1 MPTDPKGGNA
11 SVRYRT
17 HRSHIWQS
25 DRLCAK
31 TSPVTQII
39 FLYGRPGVGKL
50 TIGEHL
56 TAETGYSLLHNHSV
70 VDLTT
75 SIFPFGTP
83 AFVALREVLW
93 HTCVEAALKSKMG
106 GVIMT
111 FAPEATVTDNFIPS
125 LQKRVA
131 AGAGTIHF
139 IELQCTNTELEKRI
153 KSETREQFGKLR
165 DVYKFRKLDDAGTFD
180 KPKMPTP
187 ELVVDTTN
195 QSPLESARMIARH
208 LRQGGAR

>member
-1 MPTDPKGGNA
+1 MPTDVGGGNA
-11 SVRYRT
+11 VGSLAN
-17 HRSHIWQS
+17 RSCPIWQS
-25 DRLCAK
+25 ARVCAK
-31 TSPVTQII
+31 TSAVTQII

-50 TIGEHL
+50 TVGEHL

-75 SIFPFGTP
+75 SLFPFGTP

-131 AGAGTIHF
+131 AGGGTIHF
-139 IELQCTNTELEKRI
+139 IELHCTNAELEKRI
-153 KSETREQFGKLR
+153 KSESREQFGKLR

-187 ELVVDTTN
+187 ELVVDTTSQN
-195 QSPLESARMIARH
+195 PLESARMIARH
-208 LRQGGAR
+208 LRQG